1 MKQLAIAAALAVT
14 VSACA
19 SIVPPPGPGPGGSVA
34 GTNWRVVA
42 VNSRATPRM
51 GEFYMRFEQS
61 RFGAKFGCNGLG
73 ADYVQRGYI
82 IDPGPVIGTQMACP
96 DMSYERQGGIVLSQD
111 MRTVWRGPASL
122 RLVNRGGTID
132 LRR

>member
-1 MKQLAIAAALAVT
+1 MKELAIVISLAVAAA
-14 VSACA
+14 ACA
-19 SIVPPPGPGPGGSVA
+19 PMMPPGPFPGSVA

-42 VNSRATPRM
+42 VNDRATPRM
-51 GEFYMRFEQS
+51 GEFFMRFEQV

-73 ADYVQRGYI
+73 ADYVQRGNI
-82 IDPGPVIGTQMACP
+82 IDPGPVIGTQMACA

-111 MRTVWRGPASL
+111 MRAIWNGPGVL

>member
-1 MKQLAIAAALAVT
+1 MKLLAMAASLAVT
-14 VSACA
+14 ASACT
-19 SIVPPPGPGPGGSVA
+19 SILPPPGPGPGSVA

-42 VNSRATPRM
+42 VNDRPTPRM
-51 GEFYMRFEQS
+51 GEFTMRFEQS

-73 ADYVQRGYI
+73 ADYVQRGTI
-82 IDPGPVIGTQMACP
+82 IDPGAVIGTQMACP

-111 MRTVWRGPASL
+111 MRTVWNGPRAL